1 MRSAVVVACSVLNVA
16 IELMN
21 HFPLFAL
28 LLRMKDPRRL
38 PGPYFYLNRPVYP
51 CPSRIKVNDSGTG
64 STYFRVVNRNGHPM
78 LVLEVTSHISTSQG
92 FINLFNSNGI
102 DTNSVILDTFR
113 AIRIVTSRPGSAMG
127 ILKVGFDLM

>member
-38 PGPYFYLNRPVYP
+38 PGTYFYLNEPDYP

-64 STYFRVVNRNGHPM
+64 STYFRVVNKNGHPM
-78 LVLEVTSHISTSQG
+78 LVLEVTFHISGQG
-92 FINLFNSNGI
+92 PVNLPDF
-102 DTNSVILDTFR
+102 
-113 AIRIVTSRPGSAMG
+113 
-127 ILKVGFDLM
+127 

>member
-38 PGPYFYLNRPVYP
+38 PGTYFYLDRPVYP

-64 STYFRVVNRNGHPM
+64 STYFRVVNKNGHMM
-78 LVLEVTSHISTSQG
+78 LVLEVTFHVSGQELM
-92 FINLFNSNGI
+92 NLFN
-102 DTNSVILDTFR
+102 FQ
-113 AIRIVTSRPGSAMG
+113 
-127 ILKVGFDLM
+127 

>member
-38 PGPYFYLNRPVYP
+38 PGTDFYLDTPVYQ
-51 CPSRIKVNDSGTG
+51 CRSRIKANDSGTG
-64 STYFRVVNRNGHPM
+64 STYFRVVNKNGHPV
-78 LVLEVTSHISTSQG
+78 LVLEVTFHISGQG
-92 FINLFNSNGI
+92 LTNLFNSQSHRYKRCHFGQFSSNTDCHIATGASNGH
-102 DTNSVILDTFR
+102 SEGGV
-113 AIRIVTSRPGSAMG
+113 
-127 ILKVGFDLM
+127 